1 MLSKYWLVKWT
12 ELVKLFLS
20 KNKKIIKK
28 NKIKKMCGNFY
39 SKIFNRNHKRE
50 LIKIAIIDNKAILAK
65 YLHLKGMKI

>member
-1 MLSKYWLVKWT
+1 
-12 ELVKLFLS
+12 
-20 KNKKIIKK
+20 
-28 NKIKKMCGNFY
+28 MCGNFY